1 MKESIAEADFC
12 SSMTP
17 YGGAFGVEVTHDVD
31 RHIAVRIVM
40 WSYRHDVKRLGSFF
54 SSSR

>member
-40 WSYRHDVKRLGSFF
+40 WSYRHECEETWKLFF
-54 SSSR
+54 KQ